1 MRPERPGVRMLE
13 ALGKSLLLYL
23 APISDERTR
32 TGSKMDTCPETIAF
46 RPLISAI
53 CPPAPVAPSSLVRS
67 TPKFCCKPFQPTSA
81 QENYSLFLNRS
92 PSFCIVVGSILGS
105 WALHMPE
112 VEYLGVLSPSA
123 FFLHI
128 SSWRPFVDARVEF
141 HLFSLWSV
149 VLRCCSYFDNF
160 VHNGKI

>member
-1 MRPERPGVRMLE
+1 MSTYAHLSGHIRGRKWAANGRFCLFLSP
-13 ALGKSLLLYL
+13 
-23 APISDERTR
+23 
-32 TGSKMDTCPETIAF
+32 KMATCPETIAF

-53 CPPAPVAPSSLVRS
+53 SPPAPVAPSSLVRS
-67 TPKFCCKPFQPTSA
+67 TPKFGCKPFQPSSA

-112 VEYLGVLSPSA
+112 VEYLGVLSRSA
-123 FFLHI
+123 FFLRI

-141 HLFSLWSV
+141 HLPFSLWSV